1 MKRIACIHTVYS
13 VIDSFTQQLREGI
26 PGDDYV
32 IHTLYDDFLATD
44 PAMIGKFSSINH
56 QRLRL
61 DMQAQALTGADIIVV
76 SCSTLSPS
84 VRLLRGEFNVPVVAI
99 DDAMVKAA
107 VEMGSRIGLIATANS
122 TVKPSSSALLAAAK
136 DAGKEID
143 LKVLCREEAIQAL
156 KAGDQATH
164 DRMVLEM
171 ADEMKDRD
179 VLVLAQASMA
189 HMEQPVAD
197 HAGLPTLS
205 SPRRCVEQVRQIL
218 EGLQ

>member
-32 IHTLYDDFLATD
+32 IHILYDDFLATD

>member
-13 VIDSFTQQLREGI
+13 VIESFTQQLRDGI
-26 PGDDYV
+26 PGDIL

-44 PAMIGKFSSINH
+44 PAMTGEFSETNH
-56 QRLRL
+56 NRLRL
-61 DMQAQALTGADIIVV
+61 DMQAQALTGADVIVV

-99 DDAMVKAA
+99 DDAMVNAA

-122 TVKPSSSALLAAAK
+122 TVIPSSSALRAAAA

-156 KAGDQATH
+156 KAGDQAAH
-164 DRMVLEM
+164 DRIVLEM
-171 ADEMKDRD
+171 ADEMRDRD

-189 HMEQPVAD
+189 HMEQPVSA
-197 HAGLPTLS
+197 HTGLPVLS

-218 EGLQ
+218 EG

>member
-107 VEMGSRIGLIATANS
+107 VEMGRRIGLIATANS

-197 HAGLPTLS
+197 HTGLPTLS